1 MNIQTEKLKIIELLL
16 QTDNPSVLDKIKSI
30 FDSQQDQDIWVGLHE
45 DQQIEIENALKEVSQ
60 NKVEDYQE
68 FMAKHRK

>member
-1 MNIQTEKLKIIELLL
+1 MDIQAEKLKIIELLL

-30 FDSQQDQDIWVGLHE
+30 FDSQQDQDIWLELNE

-60 NKVEDYQE
+60 NKVKDYQE